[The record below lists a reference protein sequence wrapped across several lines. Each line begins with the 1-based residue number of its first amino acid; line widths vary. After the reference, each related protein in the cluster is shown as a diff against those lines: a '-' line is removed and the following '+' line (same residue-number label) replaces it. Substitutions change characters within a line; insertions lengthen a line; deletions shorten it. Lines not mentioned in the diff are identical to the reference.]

1 MGRLSFLYLTWMCLF
16 SHWRPAVAQAIPV
29 NKYGLKVV
37 NTIALYRE
45 QVKADSNQRLVNVTS
60 YIPGISTDIRYATRN
75 NFTKQ
80 VLYRHPLV
88 VLRLPAVKALKAVQ
102 DDLRKRGYGLKIFD
116 CYRPYRITEKM
127 WEIVPDDRY
136 AADPKKGSGH
146 NRAEAVDLTIIEL
159 KTGEEIPMPTGY
171 DDFTENAHY
180 SSIPAEPKA
189 RVNRA
194 FLREIMEKHGFVALE
209 TEWWHFY
216 LPDYEKYP
224 LMDLTF
230 EQIAI
235 SF

>member
-1 MGRLSFLYLTWMCLF
+1 MTRLRLILIMTFLCQMAT
-16 SHWRPAVAQAIPV
+16 AQDIPL

-37 NTIALYRE
+37 STIALYRQ
-45 QVKADSNQRLVNVTS
+45 QVQADSNQRMVNVAS
-60 YIPGISTDIRYATRN
+60 YIPGITFDIRYATRN
-75 NFTKQ
+75 NFTRQ
-80 VLYRHPLV
+80 VLYRNPLV
-88 VLRLPAVKALKAVQ
+88 LLRRPAALALKAVQ
-102 DDLRKRGYGLKIFD
+102 EDIKSRGYGLKIFD
-116 CYRPYRITEKM
+116 CYRPYRVTEKM

-146 NRAEAVDLTIIEL
+146 NRGVAVDLTIIEL
-159 KTGEEIPMPTGY
+159 KTGEEIPMPTAY

-180 SSIPAEPKA
+180 SAIPANPKA

-216 LPDYEKYP
+216 LPDFEKYP
-224 LMDLTF
+224 LMDVTF
-230 EQIAI
+230 EQLAI